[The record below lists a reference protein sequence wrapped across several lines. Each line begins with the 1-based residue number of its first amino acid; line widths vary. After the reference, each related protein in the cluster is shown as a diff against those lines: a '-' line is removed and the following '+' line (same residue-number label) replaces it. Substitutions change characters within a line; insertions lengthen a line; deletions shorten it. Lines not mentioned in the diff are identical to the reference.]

1 MITMIFG
8 AGIAGF
14 AGAVEV
20 TGVYYYMWDQISVNY
35 SFIGIIV
42 AFFARQNFI
51 LILPT
56 GMFIGGLLV
65 GGRLMQGLSGA
76 PVTASVLLIGLVMLM
91 VAFSQALE
99 TRARAETGE

>member
-1 MITMIFG
+1 
-8 AGIAGF
+8 
-14 AGAVEV
+14 
-20 TGVYYYMWDQISVNY
+20 MWDQISVNY

-51 LILPT
+51 LIIPT